1 MYREDTSITIKTG
14 VENMS
19 PEEVVNLLRQTV
31 WAKDRKKE
39 AIIKFNL
46 LRCIYK
52 KRTTSWICQ
61 SDY

>member
-1 MYREDTSITIKTG
+1 MYREDTSFTIKTG

-39 AIIKFNL
+39 AIIK
-46 LRCIYK
+46 
-52 KRTTSWICQ
+52 
-61 SDY
+61 